1 MSQKLVI
8 DYELVENHIKEMKT
22 VADIFKACEL
32 KPTDDESTIVA
43 NDASKLEFEEIQKMI
58 AQVGVA
64 VNVDLGKTKE
74 LIKSFKNQ
82 DEKAGIMNSQIGDTI
97 EN

>member
-1 MSQKLVI
+1 MF
-8 DYELVENHIKEMKT
+8 YMM
-22 VADIFKACEL
+22 
-32 KPTDDESTIVA
+32 
-43 NDASKLEFEEIQKMI
+43 KMI